1 MRAPVF
7 DANLGPHFGVQ
18 KVAYLSKMTLTR
30 AQSASSRIP
39 MIVATIP

>member
-18 KVAYLSKMTLTR
+18 KVAYLPKMTLTR